1 MKTSVDWLS
10 HYIDIPWQP
19 RELATRLTAAGL
31 EVEGI
36 ESIGSIPDGVVT
48 AKILS
53 REPHPNSDHLSVCQV
68 TTGSGDPL
76 QIVCGAPNCDA
87 GKIVPLAT
95 LGTKFGEFTIKK
107 AKLRGVESNGMI
119 LAATV
124 GDRAQVVFVD
134 DAIPS
139 GSKLS

>member
-36 ESIGSIPDGVVT
+36 ENIGSIPDGVVT

-53 REPHPNSDHLSVCQV
+53 R
-68 TTGSGDPL
+68 
-76 QIVCGAPNCDA
+76 
-87 GKIVPLAT
+87 
-95 LGTKFGEFTIKK
+95 
-107 AKLRGVESNGMI
+107 
-119 LAATV
+119 
-124 GDRAQVVFVD
+124 
-134 DAIPS
+134 
-139 GSKLS
+139 